1 MRGTATDMMKSV
13 FDVTGETFAGSSA
26 TLGKMISEI
35 ETQLY
40 YDGIQHTTKRSGANR
55 MHYFT
60 KRQDTDLTDK
70 GIYSMTATRNNLKSV
85 SVFGNSVNSCHRAK
99 KL

>member
-1 MRGTATDMMKSV
+1 
-13 FDVTGETFAGSSA
+13 
-26 TLGKMISEI
+26 MISEI

-60 KRQDTDLTDK
+60 KRQDYRPYRQGYLFDD
-70 GIYSMTATRNNLKSV
+70 GDEE
-85 SVFGNSVNSCHRAK
+85 
-99 KL
+99 